1 MVGIK
6 TCSAIDWILYVL
18 FYIFII
24 ILTTVS
30 AFYLKRLYKK
40 KVNLNYEFAK
50 GDMHWTVKQVL
61 IMISFAFS
69 IGTGASALGL
79 GGGVVFNPLLIELG
93 VHPTVA
99 SATGMF
105 LVMFSSLSNTVLY
118 TLTGF
123 MNFPWALWQ
132 GVFTTVG
139 SIAGLKVIN
148 KAIKQT
154 G

>member
-1 MVGIK
+1 M
-6 TCSAIDWILYVL
+6 IL
-18 FYIFII
+18 
-24 ILTTVS
+24 
-30 AFYLKRLYKK
+30 
-40 KVNLNYEFAK
+40 
-50 GDMHWTVKQVL
+50 
-61 IMISFAFS
+61 FAFL

-93 VHPTVA
+93 VQPQVA

-105 LVMFSSLSNTVLY
+105 LVLFSSLSNTILY
-118 TLTGF
+118 SLSGF

-132 GVFTTVG
+132 GVFTFVG